1 MTPVWTERH
10 TAVGFTFAVG
20 FLATLAGA
28 SEPWPQS
35 VFVAAVVALVA
46 VLSLATDVFGGLVL
60 GLAGAAAL
68 VVVKR
73 LTGDWDSS
81 IFWPSLVETVALLAV
96 GGMAGRTGRGLG
108 APGGSTPAP
117 TAHVTPLAPVYG
129 SLGLLPAHIALARL
143 DEEVERA
150 RVHRRPLT
158 LVMFATTITDVA
170 LDPEA
175 REAALRAVARLVE
188 SQVRVIDVPFA
199 VSVDQVGVIL
209 PETSWRDAWDLVG
222 PIVDAINRAHFVV
235 RREDRTRPLCEAILV
250 DVGISSSSESTANGQ
265 RLLDDAAMAAGRNGD
280 GAENLRGAS

>member
-1 MTPVWTERH
+1 M
-10 TAVGFTFAVG
+10 VGLALAIG

-35 VFVAAVVALVA
+35 AFVAAVVALVA
-46 VLSLATDVFGGLVL
+46 VVSLATDLFGGLVL

-73 LTGDWDSS
+73 VTGYWDSS
-81 IFWPSLVETVALLAV
+81 IFWPSLVQTVALLAV
-96 GGMAGRTGRGLG
+96 GGMAGRAGRALGTSGGL
-108 APGGSTPAP
+108 APAP
-117 TAHVTPLAPVYG
+117 TADVRPLAPVYG
-129 SLGLLPAHIALARL
+129 SLGLLPAHVALARL

-158 LVMFATTITDVA
+158 LVMFVTTITEA
-170 LDPEA
+170 TLDPEA

-209 PETSWRDAWDLVG
+209 PETGWSDAWDLVG

-235 RREDRTRPLCEAILV
+235 RREDRTRPLCEAVLV
-250 DVGISSSSESTANGQ
+250 DVGISSSSESTSTGQ
-265 RLLDDAAMAAGRNGD
+265 RLLDDAATAAGRNGD
-280 GAENLRGAS
+280 GAEDLRAAS